1 MIRLSALCAAL
12 GACLTLGG
20 CASIVSGQNQSLSVT
35 TKNNGSDVSGAKC
48 SLVNDKG
55 TWYTTTPGSVTVRRS
70 FNDLTVN
77 CALDGADPGIVMAKS
92 GTKGMAFGNILF
104 GGLIGAGVDMSTGAA
119 YDYPDII
126 VVDLGKTVSLAPA
139 APAPSAAAKD
149 PASIESRQNPFA
161 APAAPPAPA
170 AAASAGVAAK

>member
-1 MIRLSALCAAL
+1 MLRLPALCAAL
-12 GACLTLGG
+12 GASLFLGG

-48 SLVNDKG
+48 SLNNDKG

-77 CALDGADPGIVMAKS
+77 CALDGVDPGIVMAKS
-92 GTKGMAFGNILF
+92 STKGMAFGNILF
-104 GGLIGAGVDMSTGAA
+104 GGVIGAGVDVSTGAA

-126 VVDLGKTVSLAPA
+126 VVDLGKTQTFAPA
-139 APAPSAAAKD
+139 AAKAASAAKD
-149 PASIESRQNPFA
+149 PNSIESRQNPFA
-161 APAAPPAPA
+161 APAPA
-170 AAASAGVAAK
+170 AAASGAVASK